1 MFNSP
6 KLSLEDI
13 LGKEYVAKVVEANDA
28 LGTMDSAEGA
38 KIGAEKI
45 DFYPEAKQ
53 KKNSHSNGQ
62 IPPGCFRKSEAP
74 SPAAAIQN
82 PAALRSAVPKVP
94 KSAAS
99 ESSPPSAKLHSAQ
112 IPADP

>member
-53 KKNSHSNGQ
+53 KKNSAF
-62 IPPGCFRKSEAP
+62 P
-74 SPAAAIQN
+74 
-82 PAALRSAVPKVP
+82 RSQQT
-94 KSAAS
+94 
-99 ESSPPSAKLHSAQ
+99 SSLPLKTTLTARQQQLFSMH
-112 IPADP
+112 